1 MDNINEDGI
10 IRIIMLY
17 LDFETCCKNSSLLN
31 FALTNRKYMGL
42 MSKLN
47 KHSKIKY
54 YKLSYKFQHKL
65 NSKYNNICI
74 KCNNLFNY
82 KIETLIR
89 IYKKSWN
96 YNPVNFACMP
106 IAKSSIY
113 REFIHFNSNEM
124 CKLFVKKTKLLFPNV
139 KLFGS
144 NCCSGKG
151 IEIYLKIEK

>member
-1 MDNINEDGI
+1 MNNINEDGI

-17 LDFETCCKNSSLLN
+17 LDFETCCKNSSILN
-31 FALTNRKYMGL
+31 FALTNKKYTNL
-42 MSKLN
+42 MLKLN
-47 KHSKIKY
+47 RHNKIKY
-54 YKLSYKFQHKL
+54 YKLSYKFRHKL
-65 NSKYNNICI
+65 NSKCDNICV
-74 KCNNLFNY
+74 KCNNLSNY

-89 IYKKSWN
+89 IYKNSCN

-144 NCCSGKG
+144 KCCSGKG
-151 IEIYLKIEK
+151 IEVYLKIEK